1 MIFRIFRP
9 RRSRPTGGGPSRRSD
24 SLVVQDAK
32 RGQRPTPD
40 EIALLDAGLTTR
52 S

>member
-1 MIFRIFRP
+1 MTFRIFRP
-9 RRSRPTGGGPSRRSD
+9 RRSRPAGPSPRAD
-24 SLVVQDAK
+24 AQAVQDAR
-32 RGQRPTPD
+32 RGSRPTPE

>member
-1 MIFRIFRP
+1 MTFRIFRP
-9 RRSRPTGGGPSRRSD
+9 RRSRPAGPPRQS
-24 SLVVQDAK
+24 VQEAQ

>member
-1 MIFRIFRP
+1 MTFRIFRP
-9 RRSRPTGGGPSRRSD
+9 RRSRPAGPTRRGD
-24 SLVVQDAK
+24 SQSVQDAQ

-40 EIALLDAGLTTR
+40 EIALLEAGLTTR